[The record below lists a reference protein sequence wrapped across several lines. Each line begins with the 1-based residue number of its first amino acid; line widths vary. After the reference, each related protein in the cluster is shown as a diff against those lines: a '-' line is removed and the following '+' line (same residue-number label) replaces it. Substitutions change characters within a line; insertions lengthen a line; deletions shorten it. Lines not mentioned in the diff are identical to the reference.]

1 MRRNRQP
8 LLMVLAALAFILAV
22 VVSPVSAQVERQH
35 ADDRYRENTDL
46 EKMAHKL
53 GRGVTNLLFGWIEIP
68 RQIAKGWRETEP
80 FTGTIVGLVK
90 GVGWGF
96 ARTVA
101 GAYEIITF
109 PFPVPRDYVPVMQP
123 EFVLPTVWGDRLP
136 LFSDEY
142 MAGSGGTG
150 AALDYGR
157 TAGTVQPS
165 GMTTTRSY

>member
-1 MRRNRQP
+1 MRRP
-8 LLMVLAALAFILAV
+8 FLMVLAALALMLAV
-22 VVSPVSAQVERQH
+22 VAPVSAQVEREH
-35 ADDRYRENTDL
+35 ADDRYRENSDV

-53 GRGVTNLLFGWIEIP
+53 GRGVSNLLFGWIEIP

-101 GAYEIITF
+101 GAYEIISF

-136 LFSDEY
+136 LYSDEY
-142 MAGSGGTG
+142 MAGSAGTG

-157 TAGTVQPS
+157 TSTVQPTMSS
-165 GMTTTRSY
+165 GSTRTY